1 MLATMV
7 RVRLRSRSLVQI
19 RRVAPVPFDTPQPAV
34 SRVYREVEREFGVL
48 APPVALHAPSPL
60 VMSAVWL
67 MLRETLVAPGV
78 ADRAEKEAVADG
90 ISRNNSCPY
99 CVTMHGAMLD
109 ALGAGAGAAGVRRW
123 AEVHAIRG
131 ASDQKPLP
139 FPESHVPELVASA
152 VLLHYLN
159 RMVNVFLGEAPLPPK
174 APVQALKV
182 VTPVLNWLQRD
193 ADRDSVT
200 PGASMDLL
208 PAAELP
214 ADMRWTGG
222 NPVLS
227 DAFSRAAAAI
237 DRAGDRSVPSDV
249 RELVRTRLKGW
260 DGRPPGISRSWVE
273 EEVAGLAGGD
283 RAAGRLA
290 LLAAFASYQ
299 IDDGVVEAFR
309 ATAPTDQSLIDTT
322 AWASMAAAREAGSW
336 MTGEK

>member
-19 RRVAPVPFDTPQPAV
+19 RRVASVPFDTSEPTV
-34 SRVYREVEREFGVL
+34 SRVYREVERDFGVL

-60 VMSAVWL
+60 TMSAVWL
-67 MLRETLVAPGV
+67 MLRETLVAPGL
-78 ADRAEKEAVADG
+78 ADRSEREAVADG

-109 ALGAGAGAAGVRRW
+109 ALGAGSGAVDVRRW

-131 ASDQKPLP
+131 ASDQNPLP
-139 FPESHVPELVASA
+139 FPEDHAPELVASA

-182 VTPVLNWLQRD
+182 VTPVLNWLQRA

-200 PGASMDLL
+200 PGTSMDLL
-208 PAAELP
+208 PEAALP
-214 ADMRWTGG
+214 ADMWWTGG
-222 NPVLS
+222 NLVLA

-237 DRAGDRSVPSDV
+237 DAVGERSVPADV
-249 RELVRTRLKGW
+249 RELVLTRLKGW

-273 EEVAGLAGGD
+273 EDVSGLAPED
-283 RAAGRLA
+283 RAAGRLT
-290 LLAAFASYQ
+290 LLTAFASYQ
-299 IDDGVVEAFR
+299 IDDGVLDAYR
-309 ATAPTDQSLIDTT
+309 TTAPTDQSVIETT

-336 MTGEK
+336 MIGER